1 MEKDIKSVD
10 YAKFIDS
17 TILKADATQEEIK
30 NLCLEAREYKF
41 KSVCINPTWI
51 TYAKEL
57 LNGSGVLVCTVI
69 GFPLGAMTTES
80 KVFEAKDAVL
90 KGADEVDMVINI
102 GELKAKNYQ
111 YVEDEIRKIKEGIKD
126 KVLKVIIE
134 CCLLTDEEKVMACKL
149 SKNAGADFVKTS
161 TGFSKSGATVAD
173 IKLMRQTV
181 GPEMGVKAAGGVRDR
196 KFMEELIDAGA
207 TRIGTSHGA
216 ALVK

>member
-17 TILKADATQEEIK
+17 TILKADATQDEIK

-57 LNGSGVLVCTVI
+57 LKGSGVLVCTVI
-69 GFPLGAMTTES
+69 GFPLGAMTIES
-80 KVFEAKDAVL
+80 KVFEAKDAVE

-102 GELKAKNYQ
+102 GELKSKNYE
-111 YVEDEIRKIKEGIKD
+111 YVEKEIHLIKEAVKD
-126 KVLKVIIE
+126 NTLKVIIE

-149 SKNAGADFVKTS
+149 SKSAGADFVKTS

-173 IKLMRQTV
+173 IKLMRETV
-181 GPEMGVKAAGGVRDR
+181 GPDMGVKAAGGIRDR
-196 KFMEELIDAGA
+196 QFMEDLIDAGA
-207 TRIGTSHGA
+207 TRIGTSQGA
-216 ALVK
+216 SLVK